1 MTSTFTSNKNLDQ
14 PALGDD
20 INTWY
25 IPVNNNFS
33 ILDSALAGQTV
44 ISGLTGSN
52 RTLTQAELVP
62 SQIVLQGTLTANIKI
77 IIPASAWTS
86 YAPNKISGSWVF
98 YNATTNT
105 GGPWT
110 ITLQCSTQAA
120 PTVATGSVV
129 NLPQGYSSAVYSDG
143 TSVYYSDNRPLG
155 VPTGGSGDEIFFV
168 NGQTVTADYTIP
180 TNYNAVT
187 AGPVTINSG
196 VTVTI
201 PGGSTWAV
209 V

>member
-1 MTSTFTSNKNLDQ
+1 MTSTYTTNKNLDQ

-25 IPVNNNFS
+25 IPVNNNFT

-44 ISGLTGSN
+44 ITGLAGSN

-62 SQIVLQGTLTANIKI
+62 SQIVLQGVLSANIKV

-86 YAPNKISGSWVF
+86 VSPNKISGAWNI
-98 YNATTNT
+98 YNATTNS

-120 PTVATGSVV
+120 PTVATGAVV

-143 TSVYYSDNRPLG
+143 TNVYYSDNRPLG
-155 VPTGGSGDEIFFV
+155 VPTGGSADEIFFV